1 MQYAHVELVSAEIT
15 FSMHTHVELNMKDQT
30 FAEKASQGV
39 KLAQTASATAEFS
52 LSNKSM

>member
-52 LSNKSM
+52 LSNKSV